1 MKIRFILFS
10 LIIIFSSCE
19 KDVTAPLNGGKP
31 VLGKSAITDV
41 TLKSAKLSG
50 ELLEDGL
57 SKTSARGFVITEN
70 TTNPSLSDKVI
81 NVGSGVGKYEVI
93 VDLKVNTK
101 YIFSSFATNGHGSS
115 YGDPVS
121 FTSGDYS
128 LPTLTTVQA
137 KDISY
142 TQVLIG
148 GEVLT
153 DGGATVTERGFSFGT
168 KAAPDNLGNGEK
180 FPHDTKGLGAFVS
193 VVVLLKENTKYYYRP
208 YAINLKGTSYGPEAS
223 FTTLAYSVA
232 TVKTNAASNLSDNGV
247 TLSGQITD
255 IGGTNVTERGICF
268 STNVNPNTN
277 DNKTYDPKISGNGL
291 GSFSIDISNLKANT
305 IYYAKAYA
313 INSKGTSFGDQI
325 SFTTKDV
332 NLAKS
337 ITVNH
342 KVNNGVAPVD
352 ATITYDIYWT
362 SSSGSR
368 KGWITKNLGASRE
381 ALSANEKSINSSG
394 WYFQFNRKQGYQSD
408 EFTRIPDNAPWVNL
422 IQEDNNWLI
431 SNDPCKLELGGK
443 WRLPTITEWSE
454 ERNSW
459 LEAFISP
466 MKITS
471 SAYLSSDGGRL
482 SQWGISGNYWSST
495 QRSPSI
501 GWYLGGGGPSYYDRY
516 DSKSL
521 AMPCRCVMDLE

>member
-1 MKIRFILFS
+1 MKIRYFLYS
-10 LIIIFSSCE
+10 LILLISSCE
-19 KDVTAPLNGGKP
+19 KDITAPINGGKP
-31 VLGKSAITDV
+31 ILGKSSITDV
-41 TLKSAKLSG
+41 MLKSAKLSG
-50 ELLEDGL
+50 ELLDDGL

-70 TTNPSLSDKVI
+70 TINPSLSDKVI
-81 NVGSGVGKYEVI
+81 NVGLGTGKYEAI
-93 VDLKVNTK
+93 VDLQVNTK
-101 YIFSSFATNGHGSS
+101 YIFSSFASNAHGSS

-128 LPTLTTVQA
+128 LPALTTVQP
-137 KDISY
+137 KDILY

-168 KAAPDNLGNGEK
+168 KTAPDNLGNGEK

-232 TVKTNAASNLSDNGV
+232 TVKTNAASNVSDSGV

-255 IGGTNVTERGICF
+255 IGGTNVTERGVCY
-268 STNVNPNTN
+268 STNINPNTN

-291 GSFSIDISNLKANT
+291 GSFTIDISNLKANT

-313 INSKGTSFGDQI
+313 INSKGTSFGEQI
-325 SFTTKDV
+325 SFTTKDI

-342 KVNNGVAPVD
+342 KVTNGIAPVD

-362 SSSGSR
+362 SSSGTR
-368 KGWITKNLGASRE
+368 KGWITKNLGATRE
-381 ALSANEKSINSSG
+381 GSAANEKNINSSG

-408 EFTRIPDNAPWVNL
+408 ENTRIPNTTWNSY
-422 IQEDNNWLI
+422 IQEDLNWQL
-431 SNDPCKLELGGK
+431 SNDPCRLELGGK
-443 WRLPTITEWSE
+443 WRLPTMTEWSD
-454 ERNSW
+454 ERNTW
-459 LEAFISP
+459 NGEAFLSP
-466 MKITS
+466 MKIVS

-482 SQWGISGNYWSST
+482 SQWGISGNYWTSSQKSAT
-495 QRSPSI
+495 I
-501 GWYLGGGGPSYYDRY
+501 GFYLGGGGPSYFDRN
-516 DSKSL
+516 DMKAL
-521 AMPCRCVMDLE
+521 AMPCRCISD